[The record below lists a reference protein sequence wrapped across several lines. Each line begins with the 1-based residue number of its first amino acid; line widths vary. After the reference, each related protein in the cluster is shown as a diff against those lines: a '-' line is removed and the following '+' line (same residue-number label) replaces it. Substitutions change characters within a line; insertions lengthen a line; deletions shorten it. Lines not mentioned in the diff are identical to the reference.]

1 MHSFIG
7 ENKKNLLF
15 GAAALTVI
23 AAVFLLLP
31 STQGGEADE
40 EDWES
45 FLQGGAAQQEN
56 KTDYA
61 EEETVII
68 VDIKGEVVNPGIYI
82 MEQGDRVNDA
92 IIKAGGTT
100 EDAAEEAVNLAEK
113 VYDEMVIA
121 VPAAGEDVEV
131 IFQGGGGDSDKV
143 RINHASAAELV
154 SLPGIGPAKAE
165 AILKYREEA
174 GPFKSEEELVNVPG
188 IGEKT
193 METLKELISV
203 K

>member
-1 MHSFIG
+1 
-7 ENKKNLLF
+7 
-15 GAAALTVI
+15 
-23 AAVFLLLP
+23 
-31 STQGGEADE
+31 
-40 EDWES
+40 
-45 FLQGGAAQQEN
+45 
-56 KTDYA
+56 
-61 EEETVII
+61 
-68 VDIKGEVVNPGIYI
+68 

-131 IFQGGGGDSDKV
+131 IFQEGGGDSDKV
-143 RINHASAAELV
+143 RINHASASELV